1 MGCDRRQRIMLPFSL
16 VVVTREIFFPMCVA
30 MGGMTAH
37 LPYTRNTCPESVQ
50 QSRRPQPAFP
60 VFFPTAR
67 GVPSHSRVLCAARD
81 LTIRKVCASE
91 YKLPRVPPTISENL
105 AGKVRY
111 FQKSELDKMPMH
123 FIFGPSSQF
132 GQETMRFAAK
142 LLGIHKLGY

>member
-1 MGCDRRQRIMLPFSL
+1 MGCDRRQHIMLPFAL
-16 VVVTREIFFPMCVA
+16 VVLRATFFPMCVA

-37 LPYTRNTCPESVQ
+37 LQNTSKACPESVQ
-50 QSRRPQPAFP
+50 QSRRPQLVFP

-132 GQETMRFAAK
+132 AQETMLFAGK
-142 LLGIHKLGY
+142 LLGIL